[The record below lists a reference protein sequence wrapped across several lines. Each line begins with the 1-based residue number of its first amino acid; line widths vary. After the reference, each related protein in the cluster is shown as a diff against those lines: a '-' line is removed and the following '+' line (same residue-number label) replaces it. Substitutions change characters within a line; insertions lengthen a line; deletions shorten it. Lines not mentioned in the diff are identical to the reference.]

1 LFNRTSGVDGHV
13 EVNGETRELKTFR
26 KQSVYITQQDHL
38 LQDLTVYEYMMS
50 AAHLK
55 LGNKVS
61 EKEKKSEVF
70 EILILKFTYT

>member
-1 LFNRTSGVDGHV
+1 MK
-13 EVNGETRELKTFR
+13 VNGETRELKTFR

-61 EKEKKSEVF
+61 DEEKKSEVF
-70 EILILKFTYT
+70 

>member
-1 LFNRTSGVDGHV
+1 M
-13 EVNGETRELKTFR
+13 VNGERRELKTFR
-26 KQSVYITQQDHL
+26 KQSVYITQQDYL

-61 EKEKKSEVF
+61 DKQKKSEV
-70 EILILKFTYT
+70 ISIDVVLLITAPKICRDRSI